1 MNLSFSTGGSRCASD
16 WAICVSEGRPSGAG
30 ADGIVFDVR
39 NPLLVPG
46 KRPSYKNRFA
56 VLNSSNPAGAEAVTV
71 TQRFD
76 IINNRLLTIAGRR
89 SSCETN
95 VPAALQGRSLLQHTR
110 PDPRHGRQT
119 RRKPKSSLWPRKS
132 PSSIFSRFNN
142 VSKFLAP
149 DSYNSPVTKLPQQ
162 AKVS

>member
-1 MNLSFSTGGSRCASD
+1 MNLSLSTGGRCASD

-39 NPLLVPG
+39 NPLLVPE
-46 KRPSYKNRFA
+46 RPSYKNRFA

-76 IINNRLLTIAGRR
+76 IINNRLLTIAGAKKVAVKRMYQPLFR
-89 SSCETN
+89 DGLFCSI
-95 VPAALQGRSLLQHTR
+95 QGLTTTR
-110 PDPRHGRQT
+110 RQT
-119 RRKPKSSLWPRKS
+119 QRKPKSSLWPRKS